1 MLPSF
6 SLPAFT
12 SIFLL
17 SISLVNALDTLSTD
31 VNTYGANSQS
41 PFQTYVSA
49 PDLKPPELL
58 FTKNEDGLAD
68 GYLFIGL
75 NGKPDSTQNVP
86 CIYGQSCSI
95 RIPETQF

>member
-1 MLPSF
+1 MLPFFLS
-6 SLPAFT
+6 AFAST
-12 SIFLL
+12 SLL
-17 SISLVNALDTLSTD
+17 SFSLVNALDTLSTD
-31 VNTYGANSQS
+31 VDTYGANSQS
-41 PFQTYVSA
+41 PYQTYVSA

-58 FTKNEDGLAD
+58 FTKNEGGLAD

-86 CIYGQSCSI
+86 CIYGQSWPI